1 MLIGQISLVGSWVWC
16 NKCLCFK
23 FYWAVL
29 GKGATNIHQISLVNK
44 LVIKQLVHASN
55 FFGNG
60 AG

>member
-1 MLIGQISLVGSWVWC
+1 
-16 NKCLCFK
+16 
-23 FYWAVL
+23 VL
-29 GKGATNIHQISLVNK
+29 GKGATNAIHQISLVNK